1 MLTFNSVIN
10 FINKKRTGTLQQLFY
25 IKFIQSETLKNVTKV
40 MKLWECRH
48 MTTTSN
54 GKVEKYD

>member
-1 MLTFNSVIN
+1 MN

-25 IKFIQSETLKNVTKV
+25 FKFIQSETLKNVTKV

>member
-1 MLTFNSVIN
+1 MLTFNSVMN

-25 IKFIQSETLKNVTKV
+25 FKFIQSETLKNVTKV
-40 MKLWECRH
+40 MKLWKCRH

>member
-1 MLTFNSVIN
+1 MLTFNSVMN

-25 IKFIQSETLKNVTKV
+25 FKFIQSETLKNVTKV
-40 MKLWECRH
+40 MKLWECCH